1 MFGFFTKS
9 NCSLLC
15 HDKRDSRKAKLSWVI
30 YVEPRSSCCSVTSNY
45 RLRICDLPS
54 TERPRERLL
63 EAGPRNLS
71 TGELIAILLGTGQG
85 PGKLS
90 AVGLAH
96 LLLNE
101 LGRGNQDPL
110 SALREVGPQ
119 QLMDIDGIGPA
130 KGATILAAVEL
141 GRRTFLHRPLDRP
154 IIDGPETA
162 HLIFQSELAFQPQER
177 FVVLLLDIKNRVVGT
192 HLVSLGTA
200 DETIAI
206 PRDVFREAVRQGAVA
221 IIAGHN
227 HPSGDS
233 TPSPEDIALTRQLLK
248 ASQILGVT
256 LLDHLVIGQDC
267 FTSLRRTTDIWNGV

>member
-1 MFGFFTKS
+1 
-9 NCSLLC
+9 
-15 HDKRDSRKAKLSWVI
+15 
-30 YVEPRSSCCSVTSNY
+30 VTANY

-101 LGRGNQDPL
+101 LGRGSKDPL
-110 SALREVGPQ
+110 SALREVSPQ

-141 GRRTFLHRPLDRP
+141 GRRIFLNRP

-177 FVVLLLDIKNRVVGT
+177 FVVLLLDIKNRVIGT

-248 ASQILGVT
+248 ASQILGIT

-267 FTSLRRTTDIWNGV
+267 FTSLRRTTEVWNGV

>member
-1 MFGFFTKS
+1 M
-9 NCSLLC
+9 N
-15 HDKRDSRKAKLSWVI
+15 
-30 YVEPRSSCCSVTSNY
+30 SNY

-101 LGRGNQDPL
+101 LGRGSKDPL
-110 SALREVGPQ
+110 SALREVSPQ
-119 QLMDIDGIGPA
+119 QLMEIDGIGPA
-130 KGATILAAVEL
+130 KGATILAAIEL
-141 GRRTFLHRPLDRP
+141 GRRTFLNRPLDRP

-177 FVVLLLDIKNRVVGT
+177 FMVLLLDIKNRVIAT

-200 DETIAI
+200 DETLAI

-233 TPSPEDIALTRQLLK
+233 TPSPEDVALTRQLLK
-248 ASQILGVT
+248 ASQILGVS

-267 FTSLRRTTDIWNGV
+267 FTSLRRTTNVWAGV